1 MALSTQKHIKFGC
14 FYFCIVQL
22 RQPPLRE
29 LLITLVH
36 FDDSVKILALV
47 SISFPTGSNT
57 KVSA

>member
-36 FDDSVKILALV
+36 FDDSV
-47 SISFPTGSNT
+47 
-57 KVSA
+57 